1 MEYGIDYPSVEEFWI
16 ELCKKKAPIF
26 GVELKPSL
34 DDFKKYLKEFYAGL
48 LCRQKLNH

>member
-1 MEYGIDYPSVEEFWI
+1 MEYGIDFPSIEEFWI

-48 LCRQKLNH
+48 LCR